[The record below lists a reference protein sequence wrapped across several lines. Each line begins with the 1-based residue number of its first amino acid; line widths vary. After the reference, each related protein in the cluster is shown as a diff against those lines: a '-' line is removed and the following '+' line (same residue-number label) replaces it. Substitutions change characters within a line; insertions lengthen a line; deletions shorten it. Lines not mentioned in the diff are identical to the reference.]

1 MSAQQVGDPRHS
13 EQHDGQN
20 QVVALPA
27 PGQQEGVGR
36 FVDTETARRNQE
48 KTPDGSRDRRSL
60 VTEGESMMAR
70 EGDDEGHQPTQHVG
84 RQRVPA
90 LATDESHD
98 DAPMHGRRGA
108 PHSDKPPD
116 TAPLQE
122 AQCPSAS
129 VQDPLSHVAA
139 EHSGQRAICIA
150 VDDFGQH
157 AGINQAALRLAEIG
171 RAQAIG
177 CMVGGPSWTKWNH
190 MLRPLDR
197 AHIDLGLH
205 LDFTE
210 TPLLPGTLR
219 SLNTLIRDS
228 FLHQLDRRAVRAE
241 IKAQLDAFE
250 LAIGRAPAY
259 IDGHQHVHQFPV
271 VRDELLAELA
281 ERYGAY
287 KPWLRSTRS
296 ARKAEAHVQ
305 PGWRSSLKPWIVQS
319 LGAAGLASAARELG
333 YPQNGRLL
341 GVYDF
346 AGGPDHY
353 SRLIANWL
361 SSSRQGDLLMCHPS
375 VAIDCADPMID
386 ARRAEFDVLSSPAFE
401 AQLRQASVT
410 LQQMSRMLPSATV
423 APSSEA
429 GGVRAQGGI

>member
-1 MSAQQVGDPRHS
+1 
-13 EQHDGQN
+13 
-20 QVVALPA
+20 
-27 PGQQEGVGR
+27 
-36 FVDTETARRNQE
+36 
-48 KTPDGSRDRRSL
+48 
-60 VTEGESMMAR
+60 
-70 EGDDEGHQPTQHVG
+70 
-84 RQRVPA
+84 
-90 LATDESHD
+90 
-98 DAPMHGRRGA
+98 MHGSRGA
-108 PHSDKPPD
+108 PHCDEPSD
-116 TAPLQE
+116 TAPLQK

-129 VQDPLSHVAA
+129 VEDPLSHVAA
-139 EHSGQRAICIA
+139 EHSGQRAISIA

-190 MLRPLDR
+190 RLRPLDR
-197 AHIDLGLH
+197 ALIDVGLH

-219 SLNTLIRDS
+219 SLNSLIRDS
-228 FLHQLDRRAVRAE
+228 FLLRLDRRAVRAE
-241 IKAQLDAFE
+241 IKAQLNAFE

-259 IDGHQHVHQFPV
+259 VDGHQHVHQFPV

-281 ERYGAY
+281 ERYGEF
-287 KPWLRSTRS
+287 KPWLRSTRMV
-296 ARKAEAHVQ
+296 REAGAHA
-305 PGWRSSLKPWIVQS
+305 PSGWRSSLKPWIVQR

-386 ARRAEFDVLSSPAFE
+386 ARRAEFEVLSGPAFE
-401 AQLRQASVT
+401 VQLKDAAVT
-410 LQQMSRMLPSATV
+410 LRPMSHILATTHV
-423 APSSEA
+423 TSEA
-429 GGVRAQGGI
+429 NANAAPFQTGC

>member
-1 MSAQQVGDPRHS
+1 MPAQQVGDPRHGD
-13 EQHDGQN
+13 QHDGQN
-20 QVVALPA
+20 QVVALAA

-36 FVDTETARRNQE
+36 FVDTEPARRNQE
-48 KTPDGSRDRRSL
+48 EAPDGSRDGRRL
-60 VTEGESMMAR
+60 VTESEPMMTR

-90 LATDESHD
+90 LAADESHD
-98 DAPMHGRRGA
+98 DAPMYGRRGA
-108 PHSDKPPD
+108 PHGDKPPD
-116 TAPLQE
+116 TAPLQK
-122 AQCPSAS
+122 AQCSSAS
-129 VQDPLSHVAA
+129 VQDSLSHVAA
-139 EHSGQRAICIA
+139 EHSGQHAICIA
-150 VDDFGQH
+150 VDDFGLH
-157 AGINQAALRLAEIG
+157 AGINQAALWLAEIG

-228 FLHQLDRRAVRAE
+228 FLHQLDRPAVRAE

-333 YPQNGRLL
+333 YPQNSRLL

-410 LQQMSRMLPSATV
+410 LQQMSRMLPSAAV
-423 APSSEA
+423 APGSEA

>member
-1 MSAQQVGDPRHS
+1 MPAQQVGDPRHRD
-13 EQHDGQN
+13 QHERQN

-60 VTEGESMMAR
+60 VTEGEPMMAR

-129 VQDPLSHVAA
+129 VQVRLSHGAA

-410 LQQMSRMLPSATV
+410 LQQMSRMFPSATV